1 MTHDLTGEYQHIF
14 MSIELN
20 VTNFYRQH
28 PNLVDHNI
36 DKIFAGIQRTLEKEL
51 QNRKPPKLRWKGA
64 EEDLFNQLMDLSR
77 IVLGEE
83 EFDIVKDGNE
93 IDEDDI
99 NDEDMDEDDEPIIET
114 ISKETMVKIMRRLRR
129 SINTWSGSNAYGR
142 RGYLN
147 YISQFM

>member
-1 MTHDLTGEYQHIF
+1 
-14 MSIELN
+14 
-20 VTNFYRQH
+20 
-28 PNLVDHNI
+28 
-36 DKIFAGIQRTLEKEL
+36 
-51 QNRKPPKLRWKGA
+51 
-64 EEDLFNQLMDLSR
+64 
-77 IVLGEE
+77 
-83 EFDIVKDGNE
+83 GNE

-99 NDEDMDEDDEPIIET
+99 DDEDMDEDDEPIIET